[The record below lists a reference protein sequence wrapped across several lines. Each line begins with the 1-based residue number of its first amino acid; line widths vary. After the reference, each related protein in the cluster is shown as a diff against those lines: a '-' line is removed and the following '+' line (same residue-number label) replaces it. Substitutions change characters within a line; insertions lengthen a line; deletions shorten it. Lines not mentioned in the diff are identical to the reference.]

1 MDFAGGHAQNGLPA
15 SGCAARVLEKIMG
28 LAMSV
33 PQLLIILVIVALIFG
48 TKRLKD
54 LGGDLGG
61 ALRSFRK
68 AVNPADDAVAP
79 AAEAPQLARDE
90 ERK

>member
-1 MDFAGGHAQNGLPA
+1 
-15 SGCAARVLEKIMG
+15 MG

-33 PQLLIILVIVALIFG
+33 PQLMIILVIVALIFG

-54 LGGDLGG
+54 IGGDLGG

-68 AVNPADDAVAP
+68 AMNTVDSTDDAATATEEPKRLTSNEEVKREVSETN
-79 AAEAPQLARDE
+79 EA
-90 ERK
+90 KK